1 MITDQSAGTLLTKAS
16 HDGRTL
22 DSHLQDWSAA
32 YTGISHE
39 LPTSAVFLPH
49 PIGLLA
55 FGSDGWPMVSISLEK
70 ACSKRCQYNQFF
82 RNARLWR
89 KYLQGTPMIEDVNID
104 VDEFRF
110 DAQNCRR
117 RTIDD
122 LGDFLRL
129 LINTLSHIREGRPDL
144 QVVDIDSF
152 PDFVQDAK
160 DSSEHLLG
168 WCIRWPAQRHW
179 RRFNRRH
186 GSALLQGVAIIR
198 SNWKS
203 MGDTVRSG
211 C

>member
-1 MITDQSAGTLLTKAS
+1 MAIQGSVEDLDCMLVPLLNNNSKTRNEVIVITDQSAGTLLTKAS

-55 FGSDGWPMVSISLEK
+55 CGSDGWPMVSISLEK

-117 RTIDD
+117 RKKYD

-129 LINTLSHIREGRPDL
+129 LINKYLIAH
-144 QVVDIDSF
+144 
-152 PDFVQDAK
+152 
-160 DSSEHLLG
+160 
-168 WCIRWPAQRHW
+168 QR
-179 RRFNRRH
+179 
-186 GSALLQGVAIIR
+186 G
-198 SNWKS
+198 
-203 MGDTVRSG
+203 TP
-211 C
+211 

>member
-1 MITDQSAGTLLTKAS
+1 MAIQGSVEDLDCMLVPLLNNNSKTRHEVIAITDQSAGTLLTKAS

-55 FGSDGWPMVSISLEK
+55 FGSDEWPVVSISLEK
-70 ACSKRCQYNQFF
+70 ACSKRCQYYQFF

-110 DAQNCRR
+110 DAHNFRR
-117 RTIDD
+117 RKIDD

-144 QVVDIDSF
+144 QVVDIEAIVTCHVRKKTMFSLE
-152 PDFVQDAK
+152 FVAC
-160 DSSEHLLG
+160 S
-168 WCIRWPAQRHW
+168 CIPC
-179 RRFNRRH
+179 
-186 GSALLQGVAIIR
+186 I
-198 SNWKS
+198 NWHF
-203 MGDTVRSG
+203 VL
-211 C
+211 